1 MNMADSNQDKVN
13 PNNSDIE
20 LDPIMQGADRVK
32 GQREEDAHLDSA
44 NIDETQDTQTRANI
58 HLGSREAEGSGL
70 AHEEGQTFPSSS
82 TENTQ
87 VEGSPVHTNIEQ
99 AEVKVSAFMAEE
111 FEPEAEIPSDAPV
124 LTAGVATSELSFD
137 PITQNTTAPQVGE
150 VQPGTTAQTIESGS
164 RQSFVP
170 ENLAANVP
178 PVASDDVGVLTEDE
192 AFTLNVLNNDKD
204 ANTDREQL
212 FIVDATVDGGLGAV
226 SHDGT
231 NITFNPGS
239 AYDYLDDGETE
250 TVTITYSI
258 SDGEGGTDTATLT
271 LEIVGSN
278 DAPVVNAVDLGTT
291 LEDTSVTFSAA
302 DLLAGATDVDGEA
315 LNVTAVTVDASYGTV
330 VDNGDGTYSFTP
342 AADYNGTDVP
352 LNFTVSDGTASTDGT
367 ATIDVTAVN
376 DGPVAASAVDTV
388 ADVGENGSV
397 TIDVLSGAT
406 DVDGDSLAV
415 TTATVSSGDGSV
427 TVNADGTL
435 SYDPGTAYNGLDDG
449 ETATVEISYEISD
462 G

>member
-1 MNMADSNQDKVN
+1 MADRNQDKAN
-13 PNNSDIE
+13 SSNSDVE
-20 LDPIMQGADRVK
+20 LDPIVQGASRVR
-32 GQREEDAHLDSA
+32 GQREEDARLDSA

-70 AHEEGQTFPSSS
+70 EHEQGQGFPSSS

-99 AEVKVSAFMAEE
+99 AEVKLSAFMAEE
-111 FEPEAEIPSDAPV
+111 FEPEAETESGNSV
-124 LTAGVATSELSFD
+124 LTAGIATSELSFD
-137 PITQNTTAPQVGE
+137 PIAQNTTTPQVGE
-150 VQPGTTAQTIESGS
+150 VQPGATVQTIESGS
-164 RQSFVP
+164 RQPFVP

-204 ANTDREQL
+204 ANTDSEQL

-291 LEDTSVTFSAA
+291 AEDTSVTFSAY
-302 DLLAGATDVDGEA
+302 DLLA
-315 LNVTAVTVDASYGTV
+315 NS
-330 VDNGDGTYSFTP
+330 S
-342 AADYNGTDVP
+342 
-352 LNFTVSDGTASTDGT
+352 
-367 ATIDVTAVN
+367 
-376 DGPVAASAVDTV
+376 
-388 ADVGENGSV
+388 
-397 TIDVLSGAT
+397 
-406 DVDGDSLAV
+406 DVDGDSLSV
-415 TTATVSSGDGSV
+415 TSV
-427 TVNADGTL
+427 TVGEDLGT
-435 SYDPGTAYNGLDDG
+435 
-449 ETATVEISYEISD
+449 
-462 G
+462 